1 MLVSRRH
8 PPRHHMGP
16 GAVVGAS
23 VVRPPRHSR
32 CGSGGPGPRASPQ
45 RGAEAPTAVAGGAAG
60 ASGAAP
66 RAVLSPRALLTSQLT
81 PRGFKP
87 QNRAPSPSGVD
98 VRRGLPGEVQC
109 RPAGGPGGDR
119 AACLLR
125 LLASLLGPS
134 PPSTFKASDGGQP
147 FPGPLPVPSSMLG
160 LLVAA
165 RASAGNPGP
174 PPRSQDTRRLH
185 GDIAW
190 HVFTK
195 D

>member
-32 CGSGGPGPRASPQ
+32 CGSGGPRPRASPQ

-60 ASGAAP
+60 AAGAAP

-87 QNRAPSPSGVD
+87 QNRAALPVWGRRRTWAPGGKSSVGQPEARGETALPAFSGSWPRSLAHPLPPPLKPATEASPSLVPPCP
-98 VRRGLPGEVQC
+98 LFH
-109 RPAGGPGGDR
+109 AR
-119 AACLLR
+119 AAC
-125 LLASLLGPS
+125 GCE
-134 PPSTFKASDGGQP
+134 GQCGQP
-147 FPGPLPVPSSMLG
+147 GTPAP
-160 LLVAA
+160 
-165 RASAGNPGP
+165 
-174 PPRSQDTRRLH
+174 
-185 GDIAW
+185 
-190 HVFTK
+190 
-195 D
+195 